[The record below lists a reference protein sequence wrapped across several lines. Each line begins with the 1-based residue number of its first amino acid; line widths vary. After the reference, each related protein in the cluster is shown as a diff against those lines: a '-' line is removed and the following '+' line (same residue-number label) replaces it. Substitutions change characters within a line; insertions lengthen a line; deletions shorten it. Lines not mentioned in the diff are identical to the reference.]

1 MKNGFVKVAAA
12 TPDIRVADVEFN
24 TQNIINAME
33 EAQKNGAKILVFP
46 ELCVTGYTCSDLFD
60 HSVLLK
66 ASRKALLEIAENT
79 NDKDM
84 LVFVGAPL
92 EVNGKLYN
100 VAAAMNQGEIIGFTT
115 KTFLPNYG
123 EFYEMRQFTPGPQ
136 TVREITFEGK
146 KIPFGPQILFQAEEM
161 EELVVAAE
169 ICEDVWSPVPPSIQ
183 AALEGATVIVNCS
196 ASDETIGKDTYR
208 RALISGQSARLISGY
223 IYANAGEGE
232 STTDLVFGGH
242 NIIAENGTILKE
254 SSRYVNEII
263 YSELDLQRIT
273 GERRKNTTFQ
283 PLDEET
289 LVRVPF
295 TIEET
300 KTFLTRTFPKK
311 PFVPSDEQTR
321 AQRCEEILTIQAMG
335 LKKRLAHTNAR
346 TAVVGISGGLD
357 STLALLV
364 TARAFDMLGRDKKDI
379 IAVTM
384 PCFGTTDRTYQNACE
399 MSKKVGATLIEVP
412 IADAVNVH
420 FRDIGHDP
428 EDHSV
433 TYENCQARER
443 TQVLMDIA
451 NKTWGMVIGT
461 GDLSELALGWATYNG
476 DHMSMYGVNASVPK
490 TLVRHLV
497 KYAADDTKDEA
508 LKKVLYDVLDT
519 PVSPELLPPKDGDIA
534 QKTED
539 LVGPYEL
546 HDFFLYFM
554 LRFGYEPSKIFRI
567 ACMTFDGE
575 YDKETIFKWLETFC
589 RRFFSQQ
596 FKRSCLPD
604 GPKVGTVALSPRG
617 DWRMPSDACVAVW
630 MRDLEACR
638 V

>member
-146 KIPFGPQILFQAEEM
+146 KIPFGPQILFQAEGM

-263 YSELDLQRIT
+263 YSELDIQRIT

-295 TIEET
+295 TVEET

-508 LKKVLYDVLDT
+508 LKNVLYDVLDT

>member
-146 KIPFGPQILFQAEEM
+146 KIPFGPQILFQAEGM

-242 NIIAENGTILKE
+242 NIIAENGTVLKE

-263 YSELDLQRIT
+263 YSEIDLQRIT

-289 LVRVPF
+289 LVRVSF
-295 TIEET
+295 TVEET

-508 LKKVLYDVLDT
+508 LKNVLYDVLDT

-630 MRDLEACR
+630 MKDLEACR

>member
-100 VAAAMNQGEIIGFTT
+100 VATAMNQGEIIGFTT

-146 KIPFGPQILFQAEEM
+146 KIPFGPQILFQAEGM

-169 ICEDVWSPVPPSIQ
+169 ICEDVWSPIPPSIQ

-242 NIIAENGTILKE
+242 NIIAENGTVLKE

-295 TIEET
+295 TVEET

-364 TARAFDMLGRDKKDI
+364 TARAFDMLGRDKKVI

-508 LKKVLYDVLDT
+508 LKNVLYDVLDT

-630 MRDLEACR
+630 MKDLEACR